1 MPRANGL
8 SLEHLAHGS
17 ERVGG
22 MVVYSAK
29 MRKVLKAISRFSPHK
44 ATSCGSGGVGDGQRT
59 GRASPAYAGLRD
71 RRPVRD
77 LQLLKPGRVAGGI
90 AALRPSARH
99 LYGCPRGFAR
109 LFPVGKRWN
118 LVPGRNRRAAAAPA
132 AKAAAGSG
140 PFARALFREIAMTK
154 SEAVFEEFFATMI
167 AKLATLVQ
175 DNYGRYHRPGEH
187 VDVVG

>member
-22 MVVYSAK
+22 MVVYFAK

-71 RRPVRD
+71 RRPVCYI
-77 LQLLKPGRVAGGI
+77 QLLESRRITGRVA
-90 AALRPSARH
+90 ALRSRTRRFH
-99 LYGCPRGFAR
+99 RRPREFPR
-109 LFPVGKRWN
+109 LFPLRQWRNPVF
-118 LVPGRNRRAAAAPA
+118 GRSRRAPAPIASQAAARSRDARDPA
-132 AKAAAGSG
+132 RR
-140 PFARALFREIAMTK
+140 F
-154 SEAVFEEFFATMI
+154 
-167 AKLATLVQ
+167 LAFLL
-175 DNYGRYHRPGEH
+175 G
-187 VDVVG
+187 